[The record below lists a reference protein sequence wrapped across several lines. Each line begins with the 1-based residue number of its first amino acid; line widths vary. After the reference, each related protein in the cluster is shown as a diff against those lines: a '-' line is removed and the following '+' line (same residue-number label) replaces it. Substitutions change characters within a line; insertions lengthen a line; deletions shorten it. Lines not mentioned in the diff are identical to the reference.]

1 MAKTKLR
8 RRALLTGGAVTLG
21 AGLLGARW
29 WKGYPDLLT
38 ADSAARTDAELFER
52 GLIGVERS
60 GWTMPQGVA
69 HAYPELTGD
78 LATDVLV
85 IGAGLAGSSLAL
97 HLAEAGVAVTVLE
110 ARQPGWGASGRNAG
124 HVLPILRDPGVFASF
139 PDQGKAFLEAFR
151 AHHTLPYDLQARHG
165 FDADAMQSG
174 YLNVAAN
181 AEAIAKFRKQTAWME
196 RQGLLSVAE
205 IGGEDLHRATGS
217 KIWERALNYVE
228 GGRVNPY
235 RLTNGMAAK
244 AAALGAKVHGQS
256 PAETITRNGARWT
269 VRTAKGSVTADRVVF
284 CTNAYPT
291 GIVPEFTKA
300 FYPLTAYA
308 LTTKPLPAD
317 ARAAIMPGRQ
327 TLAQVPI
334 DLNPLV
340 RDGGDRLILSSIPT
354 VSSPENAAWH
364 FANQLDWLHR
374 AWPQTRGMKIELEAY
389 WTGRVAMR
397 DHQFPGVFE
406 LQPGLFGLMY
416 FNAWGNVLAP
426 LMGKLMAEGL
436 TADRIDALPFPIEKP
451 LAVSNQG
458 KMDRIIRH
466 VMIPSARTGQ
476 RIGFL

>member
-1 MAKTKLR
+1 MAQTKLR

-38 ADSAARTDAELFER
+38 ADAAAQNEADLFER
-52 GLIGVERS
+52 GLIAVERS
-60 GWTMPQGVA
+60 GWTRPPAVIP
-69 HAYPELTGD
+69 AYPELTGD
-78 LATDVLV
+78 LTTDVLV

-124 HVLPILRDPGVFASF
+124 HVLPTLRDPGVFASF
-139 PDQGKAFLEAFR
+139 PDRGKAFLEAFR

-165 FDADAMQSG
+165 FAADAVRSG
-174 YLNVAAN
+174 YLNVAAD
-181 AEAIAKFRKQTAWME
+181 ADGIRTFRAQTAWME
-196 RQGLLSVAE
+196 QQGLLSVVE

-217 KIWERALNYVE
+217 KAWDRALNYVD

-235 RLTNGMAAK
+235 RLTNGMAAT
-244 AAALGAKVHGQS
+244 AARLGARIYGQS
-256 PAETITRNGARWT
+256 PALAIAGNGGRWT

-284 CTNAYPT
+284 CTNAYPG
-291 GIVPEFTKA
+291 GIVPEFTAA

-308 LTTKPLPAD
+308 LTTEPLPDD
-317 ARAAIMPGRQ
+317 ARAAIMPGGQ

-340 RDGGDRLILSSIPT
+340 RDEQDRLILSSIPT
-354 VSSPENAAWH
+354 VSSPADARWH

-374 AWPQTRGMKIELEAY
+374 TWPETRGMKIELQAY

-397 DHQFPGVFE
+397 DRQFPGVFE

-416 FNAWGNVLAP
+416 FNAWGNVMAP
-426 LMGKLMAEGL
+426 LMGKLLAEGL
-436 TADRIDALPFPIEKP
+436 AADRPDTLPFPIEKP
-451 LAVSNQG
+451 LAVSNPG

-466 VMIPSARTGQ
+466 VMIPAARTGQ
-476 RIGFL
+476 RIGLL